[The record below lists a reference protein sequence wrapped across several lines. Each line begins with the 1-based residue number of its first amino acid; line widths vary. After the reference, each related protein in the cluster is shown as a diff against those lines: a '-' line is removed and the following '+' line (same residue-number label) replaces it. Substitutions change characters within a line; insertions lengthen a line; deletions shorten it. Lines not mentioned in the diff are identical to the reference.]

1 MGKGDISEKFSK
13 SKSKIKSKITRLAKT
28 DDLYLNKIDAVVM
41 KI

>member
-1 MGKGDISEKFSK
+1 MKIFKIKLD
-13 SKSKIKSKITRLAKT
+13 IKSKISRLAKT